1 MPTINRSAL
10 VPHTTEEMFQLVDD
24 IDRYVEFLP
33 WCTES
38 RVLERNE
45 DEVTATIMLSK
56 GSLNKAFTTRNLLQ
70 KHKMI
75 EMRLVDG
82 PFKHLQGF
90 WRFDSLND
98 HACKVSLDLDYEFSS
113 KLVALAIGP
122 VFNQIANTL
131 VDAFVTRA
139 KELKNA

>member
-10 VPHTTEEMFQLVDD
+10 VPHTTKEMFQLVDD

-38 RVLERNE
+38 RVLERSE
-45 DEVTATIMLSK
+45 DEVTATILLSK
-56 GSLNKAFTTRNLLQ
+56 GSLNKSFTTRNLLQ

-113 KLVALAIGP
+113 KLVAMAIGP

-131 VDAFVTRA
+131 VDAFVNRA

>member
-24 IDRYVEFLP
+24 VDRYVEFLP

-38 RVLERNE
+38 RVLERSE
-45 DEVTATIMLSK
+45 DEVVATILLSK

-131 VDAFVTRA
+131 VDAFVVRA

>member
-38 RVLERNE
+38 RVLERSE

-75 EMRLVDG
+75 EMRLVNG

>member
-24 IDRYVEFLP
+24 VDRYVEFLP

-38 RVLERNE
+38 RVLERSE
-45 DEVTATIMLSK
+45 DEVVATILLSK

-98 HACKVSLDLDYEFSS
+98 NACKVSLDLDYEFSS

-131 VDAFVTRA
+131 VDAFVVRA

>member
-24 IDRYVEFLP
+24 IDRYAEFLP

-38 RVLERNE
+38 SVLERSE
-45 DEVTATIMLSK
+45 DEVVATIMLSK

-131 VDAFVTRA
+131 VDAFVARA

>member
-1 MPTINRSAL
+1 MPIINRSAL

-24 IDRYVEFLP
+24 VDRYVEFLP

-45 DEVTATIMLSK
+45 DEVVATILLSK

-131 VDAFVTRA
+131 VDAFVVRA

>member
-1 MPTINRSAL
+1 
-10 VPHTTEEMFQLVDD
+10 
-24 IDRYVEFLP
+24 
-33 WCTES
+33 
-38 RVLERNE
+38 
-45 DEVTATIMLSK
+45 
-56 GSLNKAFTTRNLLQ
+56 
-70 KHKMI
+70 MI

-131 VDAFVTRA
+131 VDAFVVRA

>member
-10 VPHTTEEMFQLVDD
+10 VPHTNQEMFQLVDD

-38 RVLERNE
+38 RVLERSE
-45 DEVTATIMLSK
+45 DEVTATILLSK
-56 GSLNKAFTTRNLLQ
+56 GSLNKSFTTRNLLQ

-113 KLVALAIGP
+113 KLVAMAIGP

-131 VDAFVTRA
+131 VDAFVNRA

>member
-1 MPTINRSAL
+1 MPIINRSAL

-24 IDRYVEFLP
+24 VDRYVEFLP

-38 RVLERNE
+38 RVLERSE
-45 DEVTATIMLSK
+45 DEVVATILLSK

-131 VDAFVTRA
+131 VDAFVVRA